1 MLQHGAYLKIPV
13 ISNIMHK
20 RLAAEN
26 KAAGYFENPE
36 ASFPDG
42 V

>member
-20 RLAAEN
+20 RLATEN

-36 ASFPDG
+36 DSSSVG
-42 V
+42 L